1 MSKTTTEDADDDVE
15 HADAE
20 DANDDVEHAN
30 AEDADNNVEH
40 ADAEDAYDFAHHL
53 RPGLD
58 RRGRRAE
65 GGHSEAD

>member
-1 MSKTTTEDADDDVE
+1 MSKTTTEDADDYVE

-20 DANDDVEHAN
+20 DADD
-30 AEDADNNVEH
+30 DAD
-40 ADAEDAYDFAHHL
+40 DFAHHL